1 MSHKPLPIASDGRRF
16 ALGDDGGG
24 KACLTIGCI
33 HSTTRATSWVP
44 AEIITCDND
53 EQVIERARKLK
64 RRHGIEV
71 WQAARLVAKIA

>member
-1 MSHKPLPIASDGRRF
+1 MPDYRVYSLDDKGHI
-16 ALGDDGGG
+16 LG
-24 KACLTIGCI
+24 
-33 HSTTRATSWVP
+33 P

-71 WQAARLVAKIA
+71 WQADRLVAKIS